1 MKRALV
7 FLLLAP
13 TAVFFAV
20 VSIGVAVA
28 GIKSFDFVCLGAMA
42 LSLLTMPISAVTA
55 SIDGFLSQSCPVFS
69 RVCLT
74 AIVGATVATGEAA
87 VFSSLLPPS
96 LMMALAMGGA
106 FVAGACSLLSHDS
119 GNRLETLVKP
129 GSSAKNSWCGLSG
142 SHPLLS

>member
-13 TAVFFAV
+13 AAVFFAV
-20 VSIGVAVA
+20 VSIGATIA
-28 GIKSFDFVCLGAMA
+28 GTKSLDIVCLGAMA
-42 LSLLTMPISAVTA
+42 LSLLAMPVSAVA
-55 SIDGFLSQSCPVFS
+55 AAVDGFLSRSCPVIS

-96 LMMALAMGGA
+96 LVMALAIGGA
-106 FVAGACSLLSHDS
+106 AVTAACSLLSHDYS
-119 GNRLETLVKP
+119 GRTVTSAQSNGSVK
-129 GSSAKNSWCGLSG
+129 SSWFGPAG

>member
-1 MKRALV
+1 MKRALI

-13 TAVFFAV
+13 NAVFLAV
-20 VSIGVAVA
+20 VSIGAIIA
-28 GIKSFDFVCLGAMA
+28 GTKSLDIVCLGAIA
-42 LSLLTMPISAVTA
+42 LSLLAMPVSAVA
-55 SIDGFLSQSCPVFS
+55 AAIDGFLSRSCPVFS

-96 LMMALAMGGA
+96 LVMALAIGGA
-106 FVAGACSLLSHDS
+106 AVTGACSLLSHDY
-119 GNRLETLVKP
+119 
-129 GSSAKNSWCGLSG
+129 SSQPVTAAESNSPAKSSWFGPAG

>member
-1 MKRALV
+1 MKRALI

-13 TAVFFAV
+13 AAVFFAV
-20 VSIGVAVA
+20 ASIGATIA
-28 GIKSFDFVCLGAMA
+28 GTKSLDIICLGAMA
-42 LSLLTMPISAVTA
+42 LSLLTVPISAVA
-55 SIDGFLSQSCPVFS
+55 AAIDGFLSRSCPVFS

-96 LMMALAMGGA
+96 LVMALAMGGA
-106 FVAGACSLLSHDS
+106 IVAGACSLLSHDYCGRPS
-119 GNRLETLVKP
+119 TPAKP
-129 GSSAKNSWCGLSG
+129 NGAATSRWFGPAG

>member
-13 TAVFFAV
+13 ASVFVAVLA
-20 VSIGVAVA
+20 IGVAIA
-28 GIKSFDFVCLGAMA
+28 GTKSFDFVCLGAMA
-42 LSLLTMPISAVTA
+42 LAMLTMPTAAVSA
-55 SIDGFLSQSCPVFS
+55 SIDGFLARSCPVFS

-96 LMMALAMGGA
+96 LVMALAMGGA
-106 FVAGACSLLSHDS
+106 AVIAACSLLSHDYNS
-119 GNRLETLVKP
+119 RREALVEP
-129 GSSAKNSWCGLSG
+129 NSSAKNSRFGPAG